1 MQVRAKFVGVYGQG
15 RNLSRRYP
23 PGYKD
28 PASPH
33 PEAGKPF
40 DLLKMEDFSGKWM
53 EFVSGT
59 PEEKAYAEKKT
70 AEASGKKKAKKG
82 A

>member
-1 MQVRAKFVGVYGQG
+1 MQVIAKQVGIYGPG
-15 RNLSRRYP
+15 KTLSRRYP
-23 PGYKD
+23 KGYPD
-28 PASPH
+28 PVNPH
-33 PEAGKPF
+33 PNAGQPF
-40 DLLKMEDFSGKWM
+40 DLVKMEDFSGKWM
-53 EFVSGT
+53 EFVTGT